1 MSNELTRMLE
11 LVTNGY
17 YCSQILLTLGLENR
31 GLHNPDLVRTMAG
44 LAHGAGFGEGTC
56 GALTGG
62 ACLLALYAGKGCD
75 EEQEHENF
83 MTMRS
88 QLADWFKDTVGE
100 QYDGIDCETIVGDGE
115 DKQVRCG
122 QIVAAVYSRVMALL
136 EEHGIDP
143 TEGGCE

>member
-1 MSNELTRMLE
+1 MSNEMSRMLE

-31 GLHNPDLVRTMAG
+31 GKHNPDLVRAMAG

-62 ACLLALYAGKGCD
+62 ACLLALYAGKGRD
-75 EEQEHENF
+75 EEQEHEAF

-88 QLADWFKDTVGE
+88 QLADWFKEAVGG

-115 DKQVRCG
+115 DKEIRCG
-122 QIVAAVYSRVMALL
+122 QIVAAVYSRVIALL
-136 EEHGIDP
+136 DEHGIDP
-143 TEGGCE
+143 MEDGLE